1 MQNIREK
8 IIQLRKMVPENGA
21 SEAEAITALQLA
33 AKLMEK
39 HGITEAELR
48 SAEFERDMRRSGLD
62 KDNVHKDPAI
72 QLCGVAI
79 ADFCEVQFWWTKVR
93 QRNGKVGKTY
103 ANVFGFHGD
112 VEMAE
117 FLMELV
123 SRSMERSWK
132 EYLKAG
138 EYDRSITRH
147 QLYWSFRYGFADR
160 INAKLREMIAA
171 RKPKSEAT
179 GTDLV
184 SLKDA
189 VVKAGME
196 AMLPDLNLKDGR
208 GNSAKVNLGA
218 FIDGALAGDRV
229 NLNRPL
235 QDGEKVK
242 LIK

>member
-1 MQNIREK
+1 VNIHDK

-21 SEAEAITALQLA
+21 TEAEAVVALELA
-33 AKLMEK
+33 AKLMAK
-39 HGITEAELR
+39 HGITEEELR
-48 SAEFERDMRRSGLD
+48 SAEFTRDMHRSGLD

-72 QLCGVAI
+72 QLCGATI
-79 ADFCEVQFWWTKVR
+79 AEFCEVQFWWTKVK
-93 QRNGKVGKTY
+93 QKSGKVTKTY

-123 SRSMERSWK
+123 SKSMDRSWR
-132 EYLKAG
+132 EYLRADD
-138 EYDRSITRH
+138 YDRSITRH

-160 INAKLREMIAA
+160 INSKLREMIAA

-189 VVKAGME
+189 LVKQGMD

-208 GNSAKVNLGA
+208 GNNAKVNLGA
-218 FIDGALAGDRV
+218 FIDGAIAGDRV

-235 QDGEKVK
+235 SDRDETRRLK
-242 LIK
+242 